1 MKSSTLTRLKPFL
14 FVLLVA
20 VAAKPALAQRSHS
33 DSLDRMLAQPMSDT
47 ARVML
52 HDDIGKALMYSKP
65 LVAIKYLKM
74 GIRLAER
81 IDYPRGITRTK
92 NRLGS
97 VYRIIG
103 NYAKSLEAHL
113 DALKV
118 AEKNNDRDGMARAY
132 NNIGVLYSA
141 QNDSRRAINYF
152 NQTKTLATEL
162 GNDDLLEI
170 ALTNLGS
177 DYALLGMLDSAR
189 YYTEA
194 AYQMALPRND
204 ITTNTLLINLGNVNY
219 RQKNYSVALDYYRK
233 SIPVSR
239 AGQDNNNLSMTYFE
253 MARVF
258 REVNQRDS
266 SLYYAEQALNLAG
279 KVNNPRIMLDAA
291 LLLSEL
297 YEPVDLARAFSYY
310 KVAMEARD
318 RVFNEE
324 KMKQIHNLSF
334 TEQLREQQRESDRI
348 LYESRVQN
356 IGLLLGIGVVII
368 IAFLLYLNSRNRHKA
383 NVLLRN
389 QKKELE
395 DTLAELK
402 VTQIQ
407 LIQAEK
413 MASLGELTAGIAHEI
428 QNPLNFVN
436 NYSEVNVEL
445 IEEIR
450 EELDKQNLD
459 EIKYI
464 LNDLCENQKKIVNHG
479 KNAEAI
485 VTGMLQ
491 HSRRTN
497 SVREATDVNALATE
511 YLRVAY
517 HAMQAKEQSGQITL
531 ETRFDADLP
540 KLDIIPG
547 DVGKVIHN
555 LISNAVYAVNKKKEK
570 GAEGYEPTIS
580 VSTRTEGNSVEI
592 IVRDNGIGMPDNVQQ
607 KVFQPFFTTKPAG
620 QGTGLGLSLAY
631 DIITQGHGGKLTVES
646 EEGEGSVFTIRLPL
660 HPRAVQPA

>member
-1 MKSSTLTRLKPFL
+1 MNSSDLIWIKLVLITLLGILANGT
-14 FVLLVA
+14 A
-20 VAAKPALAQRSHS
+20 IAQRSHS
-33 DSLDRMLAQPMSDT
+33 DSLDRLLAQPMSDT

-52 HDDIGKALMYSKP
+52 HDDIGKSLMYSKP

-74 GIRLAER
+74 GIGLAER
-81 IDYPRGITRTK
+81 IKYPRGLTRTK

-103 NYAKSLEAHL
+103 NYAKSLEAHI

-118 AEKNNDRDGMARAY
+118 AEDNNDRDGMARAY
-132 NNIGVLYSA
+132 NNIGVLYSV
-141 QNDSRRAINYF
+141 QNDSRKAINYF

-162 GNDDLLEI
+162 ADADLLEI

-177 DYALLGMLDSAR
+177 DYALLGVLDSAR

-194 AYQMALPRND
+194 AYQMAVLRND
-204 ITTNTLLINLGNVNY
+204 NSTNTLLINLGNINY
-219 RQKNYSVALDYYRK
+219 RQKEYAAALDYYRK
-233 SIPVSR
+233 SIPVSQV
-239 AGQDNNNLSMTYFE
+239 AQDNNSLSMTYFE

-258 REVNQRDS
+258 REINQRDS
-266 SLYYAEQALNLAG
+266 SLYYAEQALSLAG
-279 KVNNPRIMLDAA
+279 KVDNPRIMLDAA

-297 YEPVDLARAFSYY
+297 YEPFDLARSFSYY

-334 TEQLREQQRESDRI
+334 TEQLREQQRESDRV

-356 IGLLLGIGVVII
+356 IGLLLGIGVVMV
-368 IAFLLYLNSRNRHKA
+368 IAFLLYRNSRSRHKA
-383 NVLLRN
+383 NILLRN

-450 EELDKQNLD
+450 QELDKQNLD
-459 EIKYI
+459 EIKGI
-464 LNDLCENQKKIVNHG
+464 LGDLCENQKRIVTHG

-491 HSRRTN
+491 HSRRTS
-497 SVREATDVNALATE
+497 SVREATDLNALATE

-517 HAMQAKEQSGQITL
+517 HTMQAKEQSGQITL
-531 ETRFDADLP
+531 ETKFDAGLP
-540 KLDIIPG
+540 KLAVIPG

-570 GAEGYEPTIS
+570 GIEGYEPRIS
-580 VSTRTEGNSVEI
+580 VTTATRENSVEI
-592 IVRDNGIGMPDNVQQ
+592 VVSDNGIGMPDNVLQ

-631 DIITQGHGGKLTVES
+631 DIITQGHGGKLSVES
-646 EEGEGSVFTIRLPL
+646 KEGEGAIFTIRLPVQD
-660 HPRAVQPA
+660 RIAQPA